1 MNPPTCVDLF
11 CGAGGFS
18 LGFRRAGL
26 KIEGALDANDD
37 ALETYDANFEVTP
50 VNEDISEIEP
60 DEFLRKAD
68 VVPDDID
75 VVVGGPPCKGFSTA
89 GMRDPEDPRNKLIN
103 DYIDFVTTIDP
114 EVVVTE
120 NVTGILSL
128 SDGKYAQKLVD
139 ELGEVGYHIGEP
151 HKVSASS
158 YGVPQ
163 LRTRVLFM
171 GSKKGPISP
180 PDPEYNSAETKDG
193 ESRSGGSKQLVT
205 TKDALSDLE
214 TIDIDEEQTTYSKR
228 PETEYQKIMREGSDE
243 LFNHKTSNHG
253 SRVQKRF
260 GEMEPGSS
268 MDDLPEDLQTSKH
281 SQQRLHPERPSPT
294 VTTLPDDL
302 VHYADPRIPT
312 VRELARLQS
321 FPDSFEFKGPRTTG
335 GARRKTACPQY
346 SQVGNAVPPL
356 MAEEIAYEVKTHLS

>member
-18 LGFRRAGL
+18 LGFRQAGFD
-26 KIEGALDANDD
+26 IAGALDANDD
-37 ALETYDANFEVTP
+37 ALKTYDANFEVTP
-50 VNEDISEIEP
+50 VSEDISQIEP
-60 DEFLRKAD
+60 EEFLSKANIK
-68 VVPDDID
+68 PADID

-89 GMRDPEDPRNKLIN
+89 GMRNPDDPRNKLIN
-103 DYIDFVTTIDP
+103 DYIEFVTTIDP

-128 SDGKYAQKLVD
+128 SDGEYAQKLVD
-139 ELGEVGYHIGEP
+139 GLREVGYDIGEP
-151 HKVSASS
+151 HQISAAA

-171 GSKKGPISP
+171 GSKQGPISP
-180 PDPEYNSAETKDG
+180 PEPTHIHPEATYDG
-193 ESRSGGSKQLVT
+193 LQPVSGRPAVT
-205 TKDALSDLE
+205 VEEALSDLE
-214 TIDIDEEQTTYSKR
+214 TIDIGDEQTAYR
-228 PETEYQKIMREGSDE
+228 EEPATEYQEIMRAGSSE
-243 LFNHKTSNHG
+243 LSNHETSNHS

-260 GEMEPGSS
+260 SAMEPGSS
-268 MDDLPEDLQTSKH
+268 IDDLPEDLQTSKH
-281 SQQRLHPERPSPT
+281 SQQRLHPSHPSPT

-302 VHYADPRIPT
+302 VHYSSPRIPT

-335 GARRKTACPQY
+335 GHRRRTACPQY

-356 MAEEIAYEVKTHLS
+356 MAEKIAEEVYIHLS